1 MDENKRNQAKQ
12 AVQKAY
18 KALNE
23 GQKGQAQQF
32 AMQAARLDPKWE
44 IPWLVLASISSP
56 SGSVYYLKKA
66 LEINPASKKARE
78 GMHWAIK
85 RYRDEYYSLS
95 EQKKAQRISATQRV
109 LVSQPTVPEAVSQ
122 IRAETFEAAGTLKAP
137 AEVKKQ
143 TAKGL
148 RLQILL
154 PVLLVFLVICA
165 GLVLF
170 LGYSP
175 NLEVLAKNSSASRP
189 ASALIKP
196 SLTPTATFTPT
207 PTPTATYTPTP
218 TFTPTATFTNT
229 PTPTNTATPLPSSTP
244 QPPPT
249 LTPYVYVQ
257 QPGINPGSG
266 VRWIDINLST
276 QQLFAYEGDS
286 LIQSFIVSTGTWE
299 HPTVTGQYTIYVK
312 YLYTD
317 MSGPGYYLPDV
328 PYTMYFYQGYGIHG
342 TYWHNNFGTP
352 MSHGCVNMVTSEAGW
367 LFNWA
372 SVGTLVNIHY

>member
-1 MDENKRNQAKQ
+1 MDTSKRNQAKQ
-12 AVQKAY
+12 AVQEAY
-18 KALNE
+18 QALNE
-23 GQKGQAQQF
+23 GQKGKAQQL
-32 AMQAARLDPKWE
+32 AMQAARIDPDWE
-44 IPWLVLASISSP
+44 LPWLLLASISSP

-66 LEINPASKKARE
+66 LEVNPSSKKARE

-85 RYRDEYYSLS
+85 RYRDEYFSLS
-95 EQKKAQRISATQRV
+95 EQKKAQRISATQKIIF
-109 LVSQPTVPEAVSQ
+109 SQPQTLQVSVQNRAAAASPSPVVKPGTREAEKY
-122 IRAETFEAAGTLKAP
+122 RAKSP
-137 AEVKKQ
+137 RSKV
-143 TAKGL
+143 
-148 RLQILL
+148 LL
-154 PVLLVFLVICA
+154 PLLLVFFVICA

-175 NLEVLAKNSSASRP
+175 SLEVFAKSSSASRP

-207 PTPTATYTPTP
+207 PTPTATFTPTS
-218 TFTPTATFTNT
+218 TYTPTATFTNT
-229 PTPTNTATPLPSSTP
+229 PTPTHTATPLPSSTP
-244 QPPPT
+244 LPPPT
-249 LTPYVYVQ
+249 RTPNVNIH
-257 QPGINPGSG
+257 PGAG

-276 QQLFAYEGDS
+276 QQLFAYEGDT
-286 LIQSFIVSTGTWE
+286 LIQAFVVSTGTWE

-352 MSHGCVNMVTSEAGW
+352 MSHGCINMVTSEAGW